1 MMPTLLSITHHLSVQ
16 HPDGP
21 TDVSFSLQIRETR
34 EKNPSIPPTRPS
46 PTLLGP
52 GTMHKILLVTEVR
65 VASYPVGQPG
75 VSGWP
80 WVVHFSWTT
89 GIHVFFFPPLCCSVP
104 IPSST
109 HFLCLSIELLVT
121 TRGTQGSH
129 LAPMVVLRAK
139 DISDCGVSI
148 IDNKAPR
155 TLITL
160 LPYVLRAHN
169 QVRRGRM

>member
-1 MMPTLLSITHHLSVQ
+1 M
-16 HPDGP
+16 
-21 TDVSFSLQIRETR
+21 EAC
-34 EKNPSIPPTRPS
+34 
-46 PTLLGP
+46 
-52 GTMHKILLVTEVR
+52 
-65 VASYPVGQPG
+65 VASSPL
-75 VSGWP
+75 GWT
-80 WVVHFSWTT
+80 WSKQVVLEARCSWTT
-89 GIHVFFFPPLCCSVP
+89 GVHGFFPLLRSSVP
-104 IPSST
+104 LPSSAP
-109 HFLCLSIELLVT
+109 FLCLSIELLVT
-121 TRGTQGSH
+121 TQGTQGSH